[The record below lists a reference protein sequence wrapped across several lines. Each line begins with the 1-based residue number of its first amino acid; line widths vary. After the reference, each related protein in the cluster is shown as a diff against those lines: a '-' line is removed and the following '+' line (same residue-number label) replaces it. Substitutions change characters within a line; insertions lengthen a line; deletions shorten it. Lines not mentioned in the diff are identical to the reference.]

1 MKRDGNR
8 FWRKDGRLA
17 VFLLSLVALLPGC
30 AQNRI
35 AATLDRGVL
44 SQQVND
50 AERAFANTMAQRDL
64 AKFADFISEDAVFFA
79 GRKALHGRA
88 EVVKAW
94 QPYFEAA
101 QAPFAW
107 EPDQV
112 EVSLGGQLAHSSG
125 PVYSPDGTLIGRFN
139 SVWRLEAPG
148 IWRVVF
154 DRGEAPPCDC
164 VKP

>member
-1 MKRDGNR
+1 MKHGGNR
-8 FWRKDGRLA
+8 FWCKDGRLGLL
-17 VFLLSLVALLPGC
+17 LLSLVALLPAC
-30 AQNRI
+30 AQNRP
-35 AATLDRGVL
+35 AAAPDRGVL
-44 SQQVND
+44 SRQVSD
-50 AERAFANTMAQRDL
+50 AERAFANTMARRDL
-64 AKFADFISEDAVFFA
+64 AKFADFVSEDAVFFA

-94 QPYFEAA
+94 GPYFEGA

-125 PVYSPDGTLIGRFN
+125 PVYSPDGKLIGRFN
-139 SVWRLEAPG
+139 SVWRLEASG
-148 IWRVVF
+148 VWRVVM

-164 VKP
+164 PKP